1 MSGKTLFKAG
11 TPEAELWARL
21 DPKALPR
28 HIAIIMDGNGRWARR
43 RHRPRMAGHRGGGR
57 ATRGVGEGCARIALP
72 VLTLYAFSLDNWK
85 RPRKEVDF
93 LMGLLR
99 QYVRR
104 ELDYMRRNN
113 VRLRV
118 IGRWQELPAAGVG
131 DVARAVGG

>member
-11 TPEAELWARL
+11 GA
-21 DPKALPR
+21 
-28 HIAIIMDGNGRWARR
+28 
-43 RHRPRMAGHRGGGR
+43 GGG
-57 ATRGVGEGCARIALP
+57 ARGALEVAEGCARSGLP

-85 RPRKEVDF
+85 RPREEVDF

-118 IGRWQELPAAGVG
+118 IGRWQELTPAVVA
-131 DVARAVGG
+131 DVARAVEE